1 MKMTTKQLYG
11 TGLLISTISTVALL
25 ALVGCEVG
33 PGSKP
38 PAVDPT
44 AQASLSVAPNP
55 VAEGSAVVVTA
66 TLSAALSNDVT
77 IPLTLS
83 AGTAETG
90 DYGALASITIT
101 AGATTGTGKVTT
113 AQDDD
118 TDDETFTV
126 ALGSLPSSVTAGSP
140 SSVEVTIEEDPAQV
154 SLSATPNPV
163 AEGSAVVVT
172 ATLSAALS
180 NDVTIPLTL
189 SAGTAETGDYGAL
202 ASITITA
209 GATTGTGKVTT
220 AQDDD
225 TDDETFTV
233 ALGSLPSSVT
243 AGSPSSVE
251 VTIDDDDTAQSAE
264 PDLPYAMRWWD
275 VLSPEQRERALY
287 GATAT
292 DEQARAAQIDYGAL
306 DTDTKKEVNATA
318 REIFGAGGHESVG
331 AWWQTLDC
339 RERRIAVGD
348 GNTDD
353 SESPYCAEY
362 PGS

>member
-11 TGLLISTISTVALL
+11 TGLLISTVALL

-44 AQASLSVAPNP
+44 AQASLSVA
-55 VAEGSAVVVTA
+55 
-66 TLSAALSNDVT
+66 
-77 IPLTLS
+77 
-83 AGTAETG
+83 
-90 DYGALASITIT
+90 
-101 AGATTGTGKVTT
+101 
-113 AQDDD
+113 
-118 TDDETFTV
+118 
-126 ALGSLPSSVTAGSP
+126 
-140 SSVEVTIEEDPAQV
+140 
-154 SLSATPNPV
+154 PNPV